1 MYVIASAYVSKSI
14 YMYMQVYNG
23 CMYGKSGERHNELRD
38 AVKRGAFL
46 E

>member
-1 MYVIASAYVSKSI
+1 MSKSI

-23 CMYGKSGERHNELRD
+23 CMSGERHNELRD